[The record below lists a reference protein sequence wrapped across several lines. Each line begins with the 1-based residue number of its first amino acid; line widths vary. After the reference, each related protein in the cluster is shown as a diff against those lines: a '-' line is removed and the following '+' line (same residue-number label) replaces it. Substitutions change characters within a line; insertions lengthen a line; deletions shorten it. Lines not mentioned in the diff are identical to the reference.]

1 MILGLLITE
10 IVLKKPCR
18 IHSTWKYKNKFREM
32 NMLNPEQLEWSVKI
46 AIIFSGVFLW
56 VGMMTGVWKYVQ
68 IAKSDMARAHYYV
81 DIAHRSSLL
90 YAPAT
95 LIIAVMAYY
104 SSWSEF
110 VNLSCVL
117 VNLFFFSF
125 AILSYVLHGLL
136 KDTTNQF
143 KQPHQLGKYKLKAC
157 LMRSAMIALVLGEI
171 VSTTILLVGVIQ
183 NFV

>member
-1 MILGLLITE
+1 
-10 IVLKKPCR
+10 
-18 IHSTWKYKNKFREM
+18 
-32 NMLNPEQLEWSVKI
+32 MLNPEQLEWSVKI

-68 IAKSDMARAHYYV
+68 ITKSDMARAHYYV

-117 VNLFFFSF
+117 VNLFF
-125 AILSYVLHGLL
+125 L
-136 KDTTNQF
+136 
-143 KQPHQLGKYKLKAC
+143 
-157 LMRSAMIALVLGEI
+157 ALR
-171 VSTTILLVGVIQ
+171 
-183 NFV
+183 F